1 MPDRGSLA
9 TILGAA
15 AMLVLLIGALLVA
28 AGADQA
34 DHAAEKPVG
43 ALEPPGRY

>member
-1 MPDRGSLA
+1 MPDRGSVA

-34 DHAAEKPVG
+34 DRPAPERPTARG
-43 ALEPPGRY
+43 SA